1 MGGKD
6 DSQPSES
13 QLIAQRR
20 EKLAGLREAGVAY
33 RNDFRR
39 DALAAELHERFR
51 EASAEELEAAAVRV
65 HVAGRMMTQ
74 RIMGKASFAH
84 LKDMSGQIQL
94 YVRRDNLPEGE
105 YAGFKKWDLGDIVG
119 ASGTVFRT
127 QKGELSVLVDE
138 IHLITKSLRP
148 LPEKWHGL
156 ADVETRYR
164 QRYLDLIMNDDARET
179 FRVRSA
185 VVDFIRRFLTA
196 RGYLEVETPMMQ
208 VIPGGAVARPFI
220 THHNSLDMDLY
231 LRIAPELFLKRLVV
245 GGFEKVFEINRNF
258 RNEGLSTRHN
268 PEFTMLEFY
277 EAYADFEDL
286 IRLTETM
293 LRELAVAV
301 TGDSVITYQGERYD
315 FGRPFQRL
323 SVSEAIL
330 AHNPGVDAAALETD
344 AGARE
349 VAASLGIPLK
359 PEYGRGKVLIEIFE
373 KTAEPNLA
381 GPVFITHYPAEVSPL
396 ARRSDDDAFVTD
408 RFEFFVAGRE
418 IANGFSEL
426 NDPDDQAERFR
437 AQVEAKAG
445 GDDEAMHFDDD
456 YITALEHGMPPTAGE
471 GIGIDRLV
479 MLLTDSASIRDVLL
493 FPHMRPQR
501 DGAD

>member
-1 MGGKD
+1 MAED
-6 DSQPSES
+6 DLLQF
-13 QLIAQRR
+13 RR
-20 EKLAGLREAGVAY
+20 DKLAALEEAGVEPFPA
-33 RNDFRR
+33 RATVDSTVQ
-39 DALAAELHERFR
+39 AAR
-51 EASAEELEAAAVRV
+51 AQWDDSSAEELEESQPVVRL
-65 HVAGRMMTQ
+65 AGRMVAL
-74 RIMGKASFAH
+74 REHGKSAFSDLDDGTATLQCHLRQKQLGEDSFAAW
-84 LKDMSGQIQL
+84 LDL
-94 YVRRDNLPEGE
+94 
-105 YAGFKKWDLGDIVG
+105 DLGDFVSVEG
-119 ASGTVFRT
+119 PLFRT
-127 QKGELSVLVDE
+127 RTGELTVRVDAWQFVA
-138 IHLITKSLRP
+138 KSLRP
-148 LPEKWHGL
+148 MPEKWHGL
-156 ADVETRYR
+156 KDTEVRYR
-164 QRYLDLIMNDDARET
+164 QRYLDLLANPEVRDLFRRRAEIVRALRAHLDSND
-179 FRVRSA
+179 F
-185 VVDFIRRFLTA
+185 
-196 RGYLEVETPMMQ
+196 LEVETPTLQ
-208 VIPGGAVARPFI
+208 PLYGGAAARPFR
-220 THHNSLDMDLY
+220 THHNTLDIDLY
-231 LRIAPELFLKRLVV
+231 LRIAPELYLKRLLV
-245 GGFEKVFEINRNF
+245 GGLQRVYDLNRNF
-258 RNEGLSTRHN
+258 RNEGISRQHN